1 MTKSIQQIK
10 QDLDSTESATAEIAI
25 ALRDRYR
32 DYLDLLSQSV
42 KQQLILASYQIC
54 TQFYPASFLALS
66 LSNKQDL
73 QQALRRMGIE
83 IEPKLLDIIEEQ
95 ELEPEPNELNLMAE
109 LIKNLPTAKKQSE
122 VTSRSAFRENLETT
136 PTKTQPESDL
146 EANFENAEEI
156 DLESI
161 KAELANLDNVK
172 FIEIE
177 TIEEESESESELE
190 VAERPPKQKIDFA
203 NPEHLV
209 LWHKQIERKIKKTL
223 DKISKKVNKHLQD
236 SGIIPDRIPA
246 KIIDV
251 ALQTDGSPR
260 NKNSRQRPPAPNI
273 LHLAIE
279 TDKRKKSQPTKNKSA
294 AQISLL
300 RLRLSEI
307 EFSDPTLNAKRG
319 QIRNLASKISKLN
332 HKYQADKHLYSI
344 AEAQAAWRSSW
355 YED

>member
-10 QDLDSTESATAEIAI
+10 QDLDSTASITAETAI
-25 ALRDRYR
+25 ELQDRYR
-32 DYLDLLSQSV
+32 NYLDLLSQSI

-54 TQFYPASFLALS
+54 TQFYPESFLDLS

-73 QQALRRMGIE
+73 QQTLRQIGID
-83 IEPKLLDIIEEQ
+83 IQPKLLAVIEQQ
-95 ELEPEPNELNLMAE
+95 ELEPEANELNLMAE
-109 LIKNLPTAKKQSE
+109 LIKNLPAAKKQ
-122 VTSRSAFRENLETT
+122 L
-136 PTKTQPESDL
+136 KTQPELNSLNSEDSMDDS
-146 EANFENAEEI
+146 EDI

-177 TIEEESESESELE
+177 TTEEESDSEVSE
-190 VAERPPKQKIDFA
+190 PSPKQKIDFA

-209 LWHKQIERKIKKTL
+209 LWCKQIERKIKKIL
-223 DKISKKVNKHLQD
+223 DKTSKKANKHLQD

-251 ALQTDGSPR
+251 ALQTDGSSR
-260 NKNSRQRPPAPNI
+260 NKNSRKLPPVPNI

-279 TDKRKKSQPTKNKSA
+279 TDKKKKSNPTKNQNV

-307 EFSDPTLNAKRG
+307 EFSDPVLNAKRS
-319 QIRNLASKISKLN
+319 QIRNLVGKISKLN
-332 HKYQADKHLYSI
+332 SKYQADQHLYSI

-355 YED
+355 YES

>member
-10 QDLDSTESATAEIAI
+10 HDLDSTESATAETASE
-25 ALRDRYR
+25 LQDRYR
-32 DYLDLLSQSV
+32 DYLDLLSRSL

-54 TQFYPASFLALS
+54 TQFYPESFLTLS

-73 QQALRRMGIE
+73 QQTLRQIGID
-83 IEPKLLDIIEEQ
+83 IQPKLLDILKQQ
-95 ELEPEPNELNLMAE
+95 ELEPEPSELNLIAE
-109 LIKNLPTAKKQSE
+109 LIKNLPTAKKQ
-122 VTSRSAFRENLETT
+122 
-136 PTKTQPESDL
+136 TKAQPESDL
-146 EANFENAEEI
+146 ETSPDDSAEI

-177 TIEEESESESELE
+177 TIEEESEESESE
-190 VAERPPKQKIDFA
+190 VAEPPPKQKIDFA

-209 LWHKQIERKIKKTL
+209 LWYKQIERKIKKIL
-223 DKISKKVNKHLQD
+223 DKTSKNANKHLQD
-236 SGIIPDRIPA
+236 SGIIPDRVPA
-246 KIIDV
+246 KVIDV
-251 ALQTDGSPR
+251 ALQTDGSPK
-260 NKNSRQRPPAPNI
+260 NKNSRRLPPVPNI
-273 LHLAIE
+273 MHLAIE
-279 TDKRKKSQPTKNKSA
+279 TDKKKSKSTKNA

-307 EFSDPTLNAKRG
+307 EFSDPILNAKRG
-319 QIRNLASKISKLN
+319 QIRNLMGKISKLN
-332 HKYQADKHLYSI
+332 SKYQADKHLYSI